1 MSRARAQSAAQLAG
15 SGGFVI
21 DNIKKFGSTLA
32 ASLAKQLE
40 TKHLRAYEFR
50 IARGESLRIAD
61 AVPLY
66 RDEDQQYPVLQIKST
81 EASAGAY
88 LEVALDYQ
96 YVRGVCGLTHVS
108 LKVHTG
114 PSPQASA
121 LRFRAEWDPRNEA
134 RLHAQPH
141 WNIDKVDGKDTTS
154 PPPPVAASAAPWV
167 PQTQPAPWA
176 ATATVVES
184 PKTLDLRKI
193 HFAMGSSWHLPVSG
207 EDRRHSAGFDDE
219 DALVRWISGCAG
231 YIRAQLAHA

>member
-1 MSRARAQSAAQLAG
+1 MSRARAQAAAQLAG
-15 SGGFVI
+15 TGGFVI

-32 ASLAKQLE
+32 ASLSKQLE
-40 TKHLRAYEFR
+40 MKHLRAYEFR

-66 RDEDQQYPVLQIKST
+66 RDEGQQYPVLQIKSA
-81 EASAGAY
+81 EASVGAY
-88 LEVALDYQ
+88 LEVVLDYEH
-96 YVRGVCGLTHVS
+96 VRGACGLTHVS

-141 WNIDKVDGKDTTS
+141 WNIDQVGGSDTIV
-154 PPPPVAASAAPWV
+154 PPPPVTATPAPWV

-184 PKTLDLRKI
+184 PRTLDLRKI
-193 HFAMGSSWHLPVSG
+193 HFAMGSSWQLPVSG
-207 EDRRHSAGFDDE
+207 EDRRHSAAFDDE
-219 DALVRWISGCAG
+219 ATLVRWISGCAG